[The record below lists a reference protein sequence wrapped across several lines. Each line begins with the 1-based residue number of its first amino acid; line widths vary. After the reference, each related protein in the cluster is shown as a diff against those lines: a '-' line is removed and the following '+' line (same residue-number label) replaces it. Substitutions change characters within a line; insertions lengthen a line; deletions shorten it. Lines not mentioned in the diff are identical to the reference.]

1 MSRENKA
8 PLTSETIAR
17 LQAWDALG
25 ACPGLPVLKSFLA
38 TEIDDFELRIARDL
52 EPGDVPGARQ
62 AVVRFRAVLTEL
74 ENKIS
79 QARKSL
85 TPEPTTPT

>member
-25 ACPGLPVLKSFLA
+25 ACPGLPALKSFLA
-38 TEIDDFELRIARDL
+38 AEIDEFELRIAREL
-52 EPGDVPGARQ
+52 EPGDVSGARQ
-62 AVVRFRAVLTEL
+62 AVARFRTVLIEL
-74 ENKIS
+74 DGKIS

-85 TPEPTTPT
+85 TSEPTPPT